1 MVKAV
6 SARATASTAALYV
19 AKQQLQLQQEQ
30 PNSKKSTQNHQKEQK
45 TFFRAEPEQ
54 VLKQRGQQFTLDAE
68 EVEEEEEEP
77 CAKRIAVASLS
88 KMVIP
93 SLAATATTSTSSASV
108 SSSVA
113 SATTTNHVNTY
124 AADQQQIQQQRQQQN
139 ALYQQQNP
147 PASLNSQQSAPR
159 QHPKKRKFD
168 PAELDRQQQTSPQP
182 QHHSNSAAATSSIS
196 TSTTLWHDSKPIST
210 NKNVNVNTEN
220 SNGILTSAS
229 LKNGNGAA
237 TTSAISSAAT
247 ANIVVTSCNSNL
259 SWSATTT
266 SGANEDATSTDM
278 LHTAIRS
285 TVQQQQ
291 QQHSPATSM
300 IVSPVATAAHSN
312 ITLPAGVV
320 VGAGANGNSGT
331 TVVTAVGRGATSL
344 ESPEKRIIITSTQP
358 SSNYKLQNVLSVTHS
373 TGGNRTLTSTSNT
386 ALQQQQRHTYQQHLQ
401 QPQPVVTMQQQQ
413 QQQPPLVANLDLSEW
428 SNTRVLAKLNNF
440 YASGIIR
447 HTTSYNGSCSG
458 ADANGRPLSAATP
471 NSITVEFDPPEN
483 CTQPYT
489 DVLGNG
495 RFNVILDA
503 SPPLADINVDTRV
516 CVRSQIEGRSGYVF
530 VEGTVTAINPNTKQ
544 FTVQILTDSTP
555 IFKTVKRA
563 DLRLLLPPW
572 WDELREL
579 SPFPQQHH
587 AHVFGAH
594 KAGGAHSALL
604 TSPHQQRT
612 AGGSGTSGSA
622 THKTSAGHHHPQ
634 LSYVGTRYD
643 SKVPT
648 HLTVAGSQQL
658 PAHMTSYS
666 AAQQHLQK
674 QEEYY
679 RTTATSP
686 FQNVGGSGQSLLVNA
701 HNAGAIG
708 KINGNGNIATASLP
722 EIVVSQQQMG
732 GSSSSHQ
739 LSQSPSDDLQRRQS
753 RQYDEFESDDEL
765 KGVQIDGY
773 TLGDGDPE
781 KLSAGS
787 KRSSVQSRGS
797 TSSTPRSQ
805 GTTPHRFNK
814 GDIVQSESGVRKKYN
829 GKQWRRLCGMCSKE
843 SQRRGLCSRH
853 LNQKGNAFRPN
864 GANRFPR
871 DMNSRSSSKTQVD
884 EDTSR
889 DSETSPNYRAA
900 GRSDQEETDVANI
913 LVSLSSSRS
922 ATPSYSSPVNH
933 GTSPMNVTNS
943 PVPVVTNRQNF
954 FTPIGGGPV
963 VTADAQTTKWKP
975 AASPIQYGTVGYS
988 QVIRPETVRAQG
1000 NATAPPPQQSPV
1012 SMVIH
1017 NQNSVNVAAA
1027 QLPGTAG
1034 NIHHSSLHSAH
1045 HQVPPPLS
1053 PAQSVVMQ
1061 QQHHLQQPPLAHS
1074 HISLSPGGPPP
1085 PQPIVSSA
1093 VIAPPR
1099 PPASVVT
1106 SVGHATTSVIR
1117 ISPAA
1122 AAAAANNGSTHGST
1136 VAPSLSQSFHPVI
1149 VDPTQLVP
1157 LLSPASGNSSL
1168 QTGQPTLVS
1177 ISSGLGVGGSNS
1189 SLLAAAHQHNLQQ
1202 QTAAPVISNE
1212 KTIPKNGFP
1221 PGSIYQWQTLLPT
1234 ISQSPVKPTNFTIAG
1249 IIPPTAE
1256 TPPPQ
1261 QQQQQQQTTQG
1272 INLINHHGAHNNLSN
1287 HSLSVGHKISADL
1300 DSPEKPLNF
1309 STSDAAAA
1317 KNNTFNKNNGAGSS
1331 SGGNSSVPQEDNDDQ
1346 LDDDVFEPMA
1356 PAHPKPKHARFA
1368 INSSSDSYRYGTSS
1382 KNKYGNEGVGETK
1395 TSTASGNSG
1404 SAAKRRSQSLSALQ
1418 QQQQQAKSTA
1428 GGGNCAIDKEPSSPE
1443 PDKIR
1448 RPMNAFMIFSK
1459 KHRKLVHKKHPNQDN
1474 RTVSK
1479 ILGEWWYALK
1489 PEQKAKYHELASSV
1503 KDAHFKMHP
1512 HWKWCSKDRRKSS
1525 SSGKGETCG
1534 GPLDISDGI
1543 DLPIHSPGSASA
1555 SSNTAIDSQSDII
1568 PLTIEETLGQV
1579 KEEKTSIKAELVQP
1593 NETQQSDD
1601 EHMLVVDEATNSKQ
1615 SSNSCNLGSQQQ
1627 ESTLKQIDLKCRERV
1642 TDSDVEDAAYD
1653 YRKTATNAAKSVQSE
1668 NSAENE
1674 KLSMSKEASIKNESQ
1689 SKSDEMLALST
1700 SSNNALNVNTERDI
1714 TLKPKPIKPYASSI
1728 ESSILSPQ
1736 QLPKYSYNSPKN
1748 PIGVTPF
1755 QPTGGAF
1762 KTMPISPKS
1771 TKLDEQQMQPLH
1783 IKQEDIKQ
1791 ELSSPYK
1798 MNGGG
1803 ANVNSVFTFNV
1814 PMGAA
1819 ASLNQKTQQTTG
1831 HPLRSPNTME
1841 GSKASQ
1847 LLVAKATERRKD
1859 TRSQT
1864 LSHVADDDDYDAYET
1879 ETDFD
1884 DIEFYTIPKLRL
1896 TSTPTTP
1903 SCSRTPTTKTFSSIL
1918 AVSTV
1923 EPGADRPPPLKRRQF
1938 TIVRSLTPQ
1947 QQHNSPH
1954 RQLKYLHQRRV
1965 ETPPTVITRVPTPF
1979 GINEPQSP
1987 KLRRQSLNASPALQQ
2002 LVPAVPSTAQFAII
2016 RTHHHHHHH
2025 HPHSNP
2031 HPNSHS
2037 LSSTPP
2043 PLFFNKASRS
2053 ATMISP
2059 LTLPASTTIS
2069 NTTTSSLISSSST
2082 LTSTSTST
2090 TVSSSS
2096 QTDKTN
2102 VFPSHCSSYNANN
2115 NNNNDTSILSSI
2127 TKPST
2132 PTTTTTIAKKLFTIK
2147 NGCFNNNS
2155 NLITNGKDVFNKNPT
2170 ATRSTILCDPM
2181 VMEAMKDVQL
2191 NETDTETS
2199 AVDATSNIK
2208 TPAITIQQPPTM
2220 LVITDGQRYASSS
2233 TAQLLPHKLKKLSDA
2248 GNVPATYTYVL
2259 ATNSN
2264 AGPNKA
2270 SGTANPNALNINSTP
2285 STPITVKHS
2294 NNVATTLRPLSL
2306 ISVNSCNKIT
2316 LPANARILAATSCS
2330 SNSNHSGNIVAM
2342 GNGNV
2347 GIGGGGNAPPI
2358 GSTLTLLSTAPSLTA
2373 TATRLGCGSGSGS
2386 NIKNNNN
2393 SIITITNA
2401 TNSSSSSSNNN
2412 NNLNNIFTFS
2422 SNDTIATTSGTAAFN
2437 ADVKSGSGSIEG
2449 NGGGSTSILMFNS
2462 NIATVVNSTASAA
2475 ASSVPSSP
2483 ASASVANSSNAASCF
2498 TSTPVMT
2505 PTQILATT
2513 TGGNGGIASGQK
2525 QILFTVNNMLNQ
2537 VALLPMPQL
2546 TETAGSIAGAGNVSC
2561 GPIKPTPISYPNYK
2575 KNNGQTTYGVN
2586 TNISGGSAISNSN
2599 NNNAILLHNYT
2610 ESTPKSPSCK
2620 SLPTTPKSACLSST
2634 FAMNP
2639 PDSAGKRSTDS
2650 SSTSAVDA
2658 EDEQND
2664 IGGRQQFILAPTPAQ
2679 LGRAKFPRRKN
2690 FASNNAGGENS
2701 NNNTFATTVLMGCN
2715 SMKNLNSPIMVDSSS
2730 PIIGNVNT
2738 AVSSMTS
2745 ALPTPTSSTNTPNS
2759 DEQMPTTPSAVNSNS
2774 SAGSVSDLSGMLNP
2788 KSPLK
2793 SASATKK
2800 KNDDMDN
2807 VLKQV
2812 DFEKKYQALPQFK
2825 PEDCLSPSA
2834 IAVPSSPRVYGTNY
2848 RKKNPPQPIVPPK
2861 KLVCE
2866 DESAI
2871 ETASLPSTPS
2881 QRFFGPDFNIE
2892 QLNLENSD
2900 ETDRSPR
2907 TPQTPLQSA
2916 RSDASEKGHRKV
2928 LEIRRKFVY
2937 QLFNEHGMF
2946 PSTQATMAFQKKHI
2960 DVFPRKQDLQLKIRE
2975 VRQKCMSQ
2983 AGFTPHSAGPMTPS
2997 AETSLSTTSATIT
3010 TNTTIATTA
3019 LNQNYGSGEN
3029 YAQTQSNDE

>member
-6 SARATASTAALYV
+6 SARATATTAALYV

-30 PNSKKSTQNHQKEQK
+30 PNGKKSTQNHQKEQA

-54 VLKQRGQQFTLDAE
+54 ILKQRGQQFTLDAE
-68 EVEEEEEEP
+68 EVDEEEEEP

-93 SLAATATTSTSSASV
+93 SLAATATTSTSSASI

-168 PAELDRQQQTSPQP
+168 PAELDRQQQTSPQL
-182 QHHSNSAAATSSIS
+182 QHHSDSAAATSSI
-196 TSTTLWHDSKPIST
+196 TTTTTLWHDSKPIST
-210 NKNVNVNTEN
+210 NKNVNVNAEN

-247 ANIVVTSCNSNL
+247 ANNVATTSCNSNL

-266 SGANEDATSTDM
+266 SGANEDATKTDI

-300 IVSPVATAAHSN
+300 IVSPVATATHST

-331 TVVTAVGRGATSL
+331 TVVTAVGRGGTSL

-373 TGGNRTLTSTSNT
+373 TGSNRTLISTSNT
-386 ALQQQQRHTYQQHLQ
+386 TLQQQQRHTYQQHLQ
-401 QPQPVVTMQQQQ
+401 QPQPVVTMQQRQ

-458 ADANGRPLSAATP
+458 ADANGRPPSAATP

-530 VEGTVTAINPNTKQ
+530 VEGTVTAINTNTKQ

-587 AHVFGAH
+587 THVFGTH
-594 KAGGAHSALL
+594 KPSGAHSTLL

-612 AGGSGTSGSA
+612 ASGSGTSGSA

-634 LSYVGTRYD
+634 LSYAATRYD
-643 SKVPT
+643 SKVPA
-648 HLTVAGSQQL
+648 HLSVAGSQQL

-686 FQNVGGSGQSLLVNA
+686 FQNVGGSGQSLIVNA

-708 KINGNGNIATASLP
+708 KINGNGNMATTSLP
-722 EIVVSQQQMG
+722 EIVVSQQQLQLGG
-732 GSSSSHQ
+732 GSSSSNHQ

-943 PVPVVTNRQNF
+943 PVPVVSNRQNF

-1045 HQVPPPLS
+1045 QQVPPPLS
-1053 PAQSVVMQ
+1053 PAQSAVMQ

-1122 AAAAANNGSTHGST
+1122 AAAAAANNGSTHGST
-1136 VAPSLSQSFHPVI
+1136 VAPSLPQSFHPVI

-1177 ISSGLGVGGSNS
+1177 ISSSLGVGGSNS

-1202 QTAAPVISNE
+1202 QTAAPPISNE

-1261 QQQQQQQTTQG
+1261 QQQQTTQG

-1287 HSLSVGHKISADL
+1287 HSLSVGHKITADL

-1317 KNNTFNKNNGAGSS
+1317 KNNALNKNNGAGTSSS

-1356 PAHPKPKHARFA
+1356 PAQPKPKHARFA
-1368 INSSSDSYRYGTSS
+1368 INSSSDSYRYGSSS
-1382 KNKYGNEGVGETK
+1382 KNKYGNEGMGEAK
-1395 TSTASGNSG
+1395 TSTASGNSS

-1428 GGGNCAIDKEPSSPE
+1428 GGGTCAIDKEPSSPE

-1525 SSGKGETCG
+1525 SSAKGETCG

-1601 EHMLVVDEATNSKQ
+1601 EHMLVVDEATNSKL

-1627 ESTLKQIDLKCRERV
+1627 ESALKQIDLKCRERV
-1642 TDSDVEDAAYD
+1642 TDSDIEDAAYD
-1653 YRKTATNAAKSVQSE
+1653 YRKTVTNAVKSVQSE
-1668 NSAENE
+1668 HSAENE

-1689 SKSDEMLALST
+1689 NKSEEMLALST
-1700 SSNNALNVNTERDI
+1700 SGNNALNVNTERDI

-1771 TKLDEQQMQPLH
+1771 TKIDEQQLQPLH

-1791 ELSSPYK
+1791 ELPSPYK

-1819 ASLNQKTQQTTG
+1819 AGLNQKTQQTTG

-1841 GSKASQ
+1841 GSKA
-1847 LLVAKATERRKD
+1847 
-1859 TRSQT
+1859 
-1864 LSHVADDDDYDAYET
+1864 
-1879 ETDFD
+1879 
-1884 DIEFYTIPKLRL
+1884 
-1896 TSTPTTP
+1896 
-1903 SCSRTPTTKTFSSIL
+1903 
-1918 AVSTV
+1918 
-1923 EPGADRPPPLKRRQF
+1923 
-1938 TIVRSLTPQ
+1938 
-1947 QQHNSPH
+1947 N
-1954 RQLKYLHQRRV
+1954 
-1965 ETPPTVITRVPTPF
+1965 
-1979 GINEPQSP
+1979 
-1987 KLRRQSLNASPALQQ
+1987 
-2002 LVPAVPSTAQFAII
+2002 
-2016 RTHHHHHHH
+2016 
-2025 HPHSNP
+2025 
-2031 HPNSHS
+2031 
-2037 LSSTPP
+2037 
-2043 PLFFNKASRS
+2043 
-2053 ATMISP
+2053 
-2059 LTLPASTTIS
+2059 
-2069 NTTTSSLISSSST
+2069 
-2082 LTSTSTST
+2082 
-2090 TVSSSS
+2090 
-2096 QTDKTN
+2096 
-2102 VFPSHCSSYNANN
+2102 
-2115 NNNNDTSILSSI
+2115 
-2127 TKPST
+2127 
-2132 PTTTTTIAKKLFTIK
+2132 
-2147 NGCFNNNS
+2147 
-2155 NLITNGKDVFNKNPT
+2155 
-2170 ATRSTILCDPM
+2170 
-2181 VMEAMKDVQL
+2181 
-2191 NETDTETS
+2191 
-2199 AVDATSNIK
+2199 
-2208 TPAITIQQPPTM
+2208 
-2220 LVITDGQRYASSS
+2220 
-2233 TAQLLPHKLKKLSDA
+2233 
-2248 GNVPATYTYVL
+2248 
-2259 ATNSN
+2259 
-2264 AGPNKA
+2264 
-2270 SGTANPNALNINSTP
+2270 
-2285 STPITVKHS
+2285 
-2294 NNVATTLRPLSL
+2294 
-2306 ISVNSCNKIT
+2306 
-2316 LPANARILAATSCS
+2316 
-2330 SNSNHSGNIVAM
+2330 
-2342 GNGNV
+2342 
-2347 GIGGGGNAPPI
+2347 
-2358 GSTLTLLSTAPSLTA
+2358 
-2373 TATRLGCGSGSGS
+2373 
-2386 NIKNNNN
+2386 
-2393 SIITITNA
+2393 
-2401 TNSSSSSSNNN
+2401 
-2412 NNLNNIFTFS
+2412 
-2422 SNDTIATTSGTAAFN
+2422 
-2437 ADVKSGSGSIEG
+2437 
-2449 NGGGSTSILMFNS
+2449 
-2462 NIATVVNSTASAA
+2462 AA

-2483 ASASVANSSNAASCF
+2483 ASVSVANSSTTGSCF

-2513 TGGNGGIASGQK
+2513 TCGNGGIASGQK

-2546 TETAGSIAGAGNVSC
+2546 TESVGSIAGAGNVSC

-2586 TNISGGSAISNSN
+2586 TNISGGSALSNTN

-2620 SLPTTPKSACLSST
+2620 SLPTTPKSACLSSA

-2650 SSTSAVDA
+2650 SSTSALDA

-2690 FASNNAGGENS
+2690 FSSNNAAGENS
-2701 NNNTFATTVLMGCN
+2701 NNNTFASTVLMGCN

-2738 AVSSMTS
+2738 VVSSMTS

-2774 SAGSVSDLSGMLNP
+2774 SAGSVNDLSGMLNP

-2866 DESAI
+2866 DESAL

-3010 TNTTIATTA
+3010 TNTTIATTT

-3029 YAQTQSNDE
+3029 YAQSQSNDE

>member
-6 SARATASTAALYV
+6 SARATATTAALYV

-30 PNSKKSTQNHQKEQK
+30 PNGKKSTQNHQKEQE

-54 VLKQRGQQFTLDAE
+54 ILKQRGQQFTLDAE

-139 ALYQQQNP
+139 ALYHQQHP
-147 PASLNSQQSAPR
+147 PASFNSQQSAPR

-182 QHHSNSAAATSSIS
+182 QHHCDSAAATSSIS
-196 TSTTLWHDSKPIST
+196 TTNTLWHDSKPIST
-210 NKNVNVNTEN
+210 NKNINVNAEN

-247 ANIVVTSCNSNL
+247 ANIVVTSCNSKV
-259 SWSATTT
+259 SWPATTT
-266 SGANEDATSTDM
+266 SGANEDATPADM

-285 TVQQQQ
+285 TVQQQQQ

-300 IVSPVATAAHSN
+300 IVSPVTTATHST

-320 VGAGANGNSGT
+320 VGAGVNGNSGA
-331 TVVTAVGRGATSL
+331 TVVTAVGRGAASL

-373 TGGNRTLTSTSNT
+373 TGSNRTLTSTSNT

-401 QPQPVVTMQQQQ
+401 QPQAVVTTQQLQQ

-447 HTTSYNGSCSG
+447 HTTSYNGSCSS
-458 ADANGRPLSAATP
+458 ADANGRPPSAATP

-587 AHVFGAH
+587 THVFGTH
-594 KAGGAHSALL
+594 KAGGAHSAQL

-612 AGGSGTSGSA
+612 TGGSGTSGSA

-634 LSYVGTRYD
+634 LSYVATRYD
-643 SKVPT
+643 SKVPA

-686 FQNVGGSGQSLLVNA
+686 FQTVGGSGQSLLVNA

-722 EIVVSQQQMG
+722 EIVVSQQQLQLGG
-732 GSSSSHQ
+732 GSSSSNSHQ

-943 PVPVVTNRQNF
+943 PVPVVSNRQNF

-975 AASPIQYGTVGYS
+975 AASPVQYGTVGYS

-1017 NQNSVNVAAA
+1017 NQNSANLAAA
-1027 QLPGTAG
+1027 QLHGSAG

-1053 PAQSVVMQ
+1053 PAQSAVMQ

-1122 AAAAANNGSTHGST
+1122 AAAAAANNGSTHSST
-1136 VAPSLSQSFHPVI
+1136 AAPTLPQSFHPVI

-1189 SLLAAAHQHNLQQ
+1189 SLLATAHQHNLQQ
-1202 QTAAPVISNE
+1202 QTAASPISNE

-1261 QQQQQQQTTQG
+1261 QQQTTQG

-1287 HSLSVGHKISADL
+1287 HSMSVGHKMTADL

-1317 KNNTFNKNNGAGSS
+1317 KINTFNKNNGAGTSSS

-1368 INSSSDSYRYGTSS
+1368 INSSSDNYRYGSSS
-1382 KNKYGNEGVGETK
+1382 KNKYGNEGMGEAK
-1395 TSTASGNSG
+1395 TSSASGNSG
-1404 SAAKRRSQSLSALQ
+1404 SAAKRRSQSLSALQQQ

-1534 GPLDISDGI
+1534 GPLDSSDGI

-1555 SSNTAIDSQSDII
+1555 SSNTAIDSQTDII

-1601 EHMLVVDEATNSKQ
+1601 EHMLVVDEATNSKL
-1615 SSNSCNLGSQQQ
+1615 SSNNCNLGSQQQ
-1627 ESTLKQIDLKCRERV
+1627 ESALKQIDLKCRERV
-1642 TDSDVEDAAYD
+1642 TDSDVEDTAYD
-1653 YRKTATNAAKSVQSE
+1653 YRKTVTNAVKSVHSE

-1674 KLSMSKEASIKNESQ
+1674 KVNNDSTKLILLSMSKEASIKNESQ
-1689 SKSDEMLALST
+1689 NKSEEILALST
-1700 SSNNALNVNTERDI
+1700 SGNNALNVNTERDI

-1728 ESSILSPQ
+1728 ESNILSPQ

-1771 TKLDEQQMQPLH
+1771 TKIDEQQLQPLH

-1791 ELSSPYK
+1791 ELPSPYK

-1819 ASLNQKTQQTTG
+1819 GGMNQKTQQTTG

-1841 GSKASQ
+1841 GSK
-1847 LLVAKATERRKD
+1847 
-1859 TRSQT
+1859 
-1864 LSHVADDDDYDAYET
+1864 
-1879 ETDFD
+1879 
-1884 DIEFYTIPKLRL
+1884 
-1896 TSTPTTP
+1896 
-1903 SCSRTPTTKTFSSIL
+1903 
-1918 AVSTV
+1918 
-1923 EPGADRPPPLKRRQF
+1923 
-1938 TIVRSLTPQ
+1938 
-1947 QQHNSPH
+1947 
-1954 RQLKYLHQRRV
+1954 
-1965 ETPPTVITRVPTPF
+1965 
-1979 GINEPQSP
+1979 
-1987 KLRRQSLNASPALQQ
+1987 
-2002 LVPAVPSTAQFAII
+2002 
-2016 RTHHHHHHH
+2016 
-2025 HPHSNP
+2025 
-2031 HPNSHS
+2031 
-2037 LSSTPP
+2037 
-2043 PLFFNKASRS
+2043 
-2053 ATMISP
+2053 
-2059 LTLPASTTIS
+2059 
-2069 NTTTSSLISSSST
+2069 
-2082 LTSTSTST
+2082 
-2090 TVSSSS
+2090 
-2096 QTDKTN
+2096 
-2102 VFPSHCSSYNANN
+2102 
-2115 NNNNDTSILSSI
+2115 
-2127 TKPST
+2127 
-2132 PTTTTTIAKKLFTIK
+2132 
-2147 NGCFNNNS
+2147 
-2155 NLITNGKDVFNKNPT
+2155 DVFNKNPT
-2170 ATRSTILCDPM
+2170 ATRSTILCDSM
-2181 VMEAMKDVQL
+2181 VMEAVKDVQI
-2191 NETDTETS
+2191 NETDAETS

-2220 LVITDGQRYASSS
+2220 LVITDAQRYASSS

-2248 GNVPATYTYVL
+2248 GNGPATYTYVL

-2270 SGTANPNALNINSTP
+2270 SGTVNPNALNINSTP

-2294 NNVATTLRPLSL
+2294 NSVATTLRPLSL

-2342 GNGNV
+2342 SNGSV

-2358 GSTLTLLSTAPSLTA
+2358 GSTLTLLSTASSLTA

-2401 TNSSSSSSNNN
+2401 TNSSSSSNNN

-2437 ADVKSGSGSIEG
+2437 ADVKSGSGGIEG

-2462 NIATVVNSTASAA
+2462 NIATVVNSTANAA

-2483 ASASVANSSNAASCF
+2483 ASASIANSSTAGSCF

-2513 TGGNGGIASGQK
+2513 AGGNGGIASGQK

-2546 TETAGSIAGAGNVSC
+2546 TESAGSIAGAGNVSC

-2586 TNISGGSAISNSN
+2586 TNISGGSALSNTN

-2650 SSTSAVDA
+2650 SSTSALDA

-2690 FASNNAGGENS
+2690 FSSNNTASDNS

-2738 AVSSMTS
+2738 VVSSMTS

-2774 SAGSVSDLSGMLNP
+2774 SVGSVSDLSGMLNP

-2997 AETSLSTTSATIT
+2997 AETSLCTTSATIT
-3010 TNTTIATTA
+3010 TNTTIATTS
-3019 LNQNYGSGEN
+3019 LHQNYGSGEN
-3029 YAQTQSNDE
+3029 YAQSQSNDE

>member
-1841 GSKASQ
+1841 GSKAS
-1847 LLVAKATERRKD
+1847 
-1859 TRSQT
+1859 
-1864 LSHVADDDDYDAYET
+1864 
-1879 ETDFD
+1879 
-1884 DIEFYTIPKLRL
+1884 
-1896 TSTPTTP
+1896 
-1903 SCSRTPTTKTFSSIL
+1903 
-1918 AVSTV
+1918 
-1923 EPGADRPPPLKRRQF
+1923 
-1938 TIVRSLTPQ
+1938 
-1947 QQHNSPH
+1947 
-1954 RQLKYLHQRRV
+1954 
-1965 ETPPTVITRVPTPF
+1965 
-1979 GINEPQSP
+1979 
-1987 KLRRQSLNASPALQQ
+1987 
-2002 LVPAVPSTAQFAII
+2002 
-2016 RTHHHHHHH
+2016 
-2025 HPHSNP
+2025 
-2031 HPNSHS
+2031 
-2037 LSSTPP
+2037 
-2043 PLFFNKASRS
+2043 
-2053 ATMISP
+2053 
-2059 LTLPASTTIS
+2059 
-2069 NTTTSSLISSSST
+2069 
-2082 LTSTSTST
+2082 
-2090 TVSSSS
+2090 
-2096 QTDKTN
+2096 
-2102 VFPSHCSSYNANN
+2102 
-2115 NNNNDTSILSSI
+2115 
-2127 TKPST
+2127 
-2132 PTTTTTIAKKLFTIK
+2132 
-2147 NGCFNNNS
+2147 
-2155 NLITNGKDVFNKNPT
+2155 
-2170 ATRSTILCDPM
+2170 
-2181 VMEAMKDVQL
+2181 
-2191 NETDTETS
+2191 
-2199 AVDATSNIK
+2199 
-2208 TPAITIQQPPTM
+2208 
-2220 LVITDGQRYASSS
+2220 
-2233 TAQLLPHKLKKLSDA
+2233 
-2248 GNVPATYTYVL
+2248 
-2259 ATNSN
+2259 
-2264 AGPNKA
+2264 
-2270 SGTANPNALNINSTP
+2270 
-2285 STPITVKHS
+2285 
-2294 NNVATTLRPLSL
+2294 
-2306 ISVNSCNKIT
+2306 
-2316 LPANARILAATSCS
+2316 
-2330 SNSNHSGNIVAM
+2330 
-2342 GNGNV
+2342 
-2347 GIGGGGNAPPI
+2347 
-2358 GSTLTLLSTAPSLTA
+2358 
-2373 TATRLGCGSGSGS
+2373 
-2386 NIKNNNN
+2386 
-2393 SIITITNA
+2393 
-2401 TNSSSSSSNNN
+2401 
-2412 NNLNNIFTFS
+2412 
-2422 SNDTIATTSGTAAFN
+2422 
-2437 ADVKSGSGSIEG
+2437 
-2449 NGGGSTSILMFNS
+2449 
-2462 NIATVVNSTASAA
+2462 AA

-2807 VLKQV
+2807 SVLKQV

>member
-6 SARATASTAALYV
+6 SARATATTAALYV

-30 PNSKKSTQNHQKEQK
+30 PNGKKSKQNHQKEPQ
-45 TFFRAEPEQ
+45 TSFFRSEPEQ
-54 VLKQRGQQFTLDAE
+54 ILKQRGQQFALDAE

-77 CAKRIAVASLS
+77 CAKRIAVGALS

-93 SLAATATTSTSSASV
+93 SSAATATTSTSSASV
-108 SSSVA
+108 SSSVT
-113 SATTTNHVNTY
+113 SATTTNNVNTY
-124 AADQQQIQQQRQQQN
+124 AHADQQQIQQQRQQQN
-139 ALYQQQNP
+139 ALYQQQQHP
-147 PASLNSQQSAPR
+147 PTSLNSQQTAPR

-182 QHHSNSAAATSSIS
+182 QHHSDSAAATSSIS
-196 TSTTLWHDSKPIST
+196 TTTTLWHDNKPIST
-210 NKNVNVNTEN
+210 NKNANINAEN
-220 SNGILTSAS
+220 SNGILPSAS
-229 LKNGNGAA
+229 LKNNNGAA
-237 TTSAISSAAT
+237 TTSTISSAAT

-266 SGANEDATSTDM
+266 SGANEVATSADM
-278 LHTAIRS
+278 LNTALRS
-285 TVQQQQ
+285 TIQQ

-300 IVSPVATAAHSN
+300 IVSPVATATLST

-320 VGAGANGNSGT
+320 VGAGANSNSGT
-331 TVVTAVGRGATSL
+331 TVVTAVGRAATTL
-344 ESPEKRIIITSTQP
+344 ENPEKRTITSTQP

-373 TGGNRTLTSTSNT
+373 TGNNRTLTSTSNT
-386 ALQQQQRHTYQQHLQ
+386 TLQQQRHSYQQHLQ
-401 QPQPVVTMQQQQ
+401 QPQPVVTSQQQH

-447 HTTSYNGSCSG
+447 QTTSYNGSCSG
-458 ADANGRPLSAATP
+458 ADANSRPPSAATP

-483 CTQPYT
+483 CTQRYS

-530 VEGTVTAINPNTKQ
+530 VEGTVTDINANTKQ
-544 FTVQILTDSTP
+544 FTVQIHTDSTP

-579 SPFPQQHH
+579 SPFPHQHH
-587 AHVFGAH
+587 THVFGAH
-594 KAGGAHSALL
+594 KASGAHPSLL
-604 TSPHQQRT
+604 TSPHQRT

-622 THKTSAGHHHPQ
+622 THKTIVGHHHPQ
-634 LSYVGTRYD
+634 LSYVATRYD
-643 SKVPT
+643 SKIPT

-666 AAQQHLQK
+666 VAQQHLQK
-674 QEEYY
+674 QEEFY

-686 FQNVGGSGQSLLVNA
+686 FQTVGGSGQPLLVNA
-701 HNAGAIG
+701 HNAGTIG
-708 KINGNGNIATASLP
+708 KINGNGNGNNAATSLP
-722 EIVVSQQQMG
+722 EIVVSQQQLQLGG
-732 GSSSSHQ
+732 GSSSSNSHQ
-739 LSQSPSDDLQRRQS
+739 HSHSPSDDLQRRQS

-805 GTTPHRFNK
+805 GTTPHRFKK

-864 GANRFPR
+864 GANRFPG

-889 DSETSPNYRAA
+889 DSETSPNYRVA

-943 PVPVVTNRQNF
+943 PVPVVSNRQNF

-1017 NQNSVNVAAA
+1017 NQNTANVAAA
-1027 QLPGTAG
+1027 HLPGTAG

-1053 PAQSVVMQ
+1053 PAQSAVMQ

-1074 HISLSPGGPPP
+1074 HISPAGPPP
-1085 PQPIVSSA
+1085 PLPIVSSA

-1122 AAAAANNGSTHGST
+1122 AAAANNGSTANGST
-1136 VAPSLSQSFHPVI
+1136 AASALPQSFHPVI

-1189 SLLAAAHQHNLQQ
+1189 SLIAAAHQHNLQHQ
-1202 QTAAPVISNE
+1202 APAPPISNE
-1212 KTIPKNGFP
+1212 KTISKNGFP
-1221 PGSIYQWQTLLPT
+1221 PGSIYQWQMLLPT

-1261 QQQQQQQTTQG
+1261 QQQQQQQQPTQG
-1272 INLINHHGAHNNLSN
+1272 INLINHHGAHNSHSN
-1287 HSLSVGHKISADL
+1287 HSLSVGHKMTVDL

-1317 KNNTFNKNNGAGSS
+1317 MNTTFNINNGAGTSGG

-1346 LDDDVFEPMA
+1346 LDDDVFEPMTS
-1356 PAHPKPKHARFA
+1356 AHPKPKHARFA
-1368 INSSSDSYRYGTSS
+1368 INSSSDSYRYGSSS
-1382 KNKYGNEGVGETK
+1382 KNKYGNEGMGEAK
-1395 TSTASGNSG
+1395 TSTTSGNSG
-1404 SAAKRRSQSLSALQ
+1404 AAAKRRSQSLSAIQQQ

-1428 GGGNCAIDKEPSSPE
+1428 GGGTCAIDKEPSSPE

-1503 KDAHFKMHP
+1503 KDAHFKLHP

-1525 SSGKGETCG
+1525 SSGKGGPSG
-1534 GPLDISDGI
+1534 GPVDSSDGI

-1555 SSNTAIDSQSDII
+1555 SSNTAIDSQGDNI

-1579 KEEKTSIKAELVQP
+1579 KEEKTSIKAEVVQP
-1593 NETQQSDD
+1593 IETQQSDD
-1601 EHMLVVDEATNSKQ
+1601 EHMLVVDEATNNKQ
-1615 SSNSCNLGSQQQ
+1615 SSNSCNSGSQQHD
-1627 ESTLKQIDLKCRERV
+1627 STLKQIDLKCRERV

-1653 YRKTATNAAKSVQSE
+1653 YRKTASNATKNVQSE

-1689 SKSDEMLALST
+1689 NKSEEILAH
-1700 SSNNALNVNTERDI
+1700 SSSGNNALNPSTERDI

-1736 QLPKYSYNSPKN
+1736 QMPKYSYNSPKN

-1771 TKLDEQQMQPLH
+1771 TKLDEQQLQPIH

-1791 ELSSPYK
+1791 ELTSPYI

-1819 ASLNQKTQQTTG
+1819 ASLNQKQQQTTG

-1841 GSKASQ
+1841 GSK
-1847 LLVAKATERRKD
+1847 
-1859 TRSQT
+1859 
-1864 LSHVADDDDYDAYET
+1864 
-1879 ETDFD
+1879 
-1884 DIEFYTIPKLRL
+1884 
-1896 TSTPTTP
+1896 
-1903 SCSRTPTTKTFSSIL
+1903 
-1918 AVSTV
+1918 
-1923 EPGADRPPPLKRRQF
+1923 
-1938 TIVRSLTPQ
+1938 
-1947 QQHNSPH
+1947 
-1954 RQLKYLHQRRV
+1954 
-1965 ETPPTVITRVPTPF
+1965 
-1979 GINEPQSP
+1979 
-1987 KLRRQSLNASPALQQ
+1987 
-2002 LVPAVPSTAQFAII
+2002 
-2016 RTHHHHHHH
+2016 
-2025 HPHSNP
+2025 
-2031 HPNSHS
+2031 
-2037 LSSTPP
+2037 
-2043 PLFFNKASRS
+2043 
-2053 ATMISP
+2053 
-2059 LTLPASTTIS
+2059 
-2069 NTTTSSLISSSST
+2069 
-2082 LTSTSTST
+2082 
-2090 TVSSSS
+2090 
-2096 QTDKTN
+2096 
-2102 VFPSHCSSYNANN
+2102 
-2115 NNNNDTSILSSI
+2115 
-2127 TKPST
+2127 
-2132 PTTTTTIAKKLFTIK
+2132 
-2147 NGCFNNNS
+2147 
-2155 NLITNGKDVFNKNPT
+2155 DVFNKNST
-2170 ATRSTILCDPM
+2170 AARSTILCDPM
-2181 VMEAMKDVQL
+2181 VIEPRKDAQI
-2191 NETDTETS
+2191 NETDAETS

-2208 TPAITIQQPPTM
+2208 APAITMQQPPTM

-2233 TAQLLPHKLKKLSDA
+2233 SAQLVPHKLKKFSDA
-2248 GNVPATYTYVL
+2248 GNGSAPATYTYVL

-2270 SGTANPNALNINSTP
+2270 RGSINPNALNINSTP

-2294 NNVATTLRPLSL
+2294 NSVATTLRPLSL

-2330 SNSNHSGNIVAM
+2330 SNSNNSGNIVAM
-2342 GNGNV
+2342 GNGNI
-2347 GIGGGGNAPPI
+2347 GISGSNAPPI
-2358 GSTLTLLSTAPSLTA
+2358 GSTLTLLSTTPSLTA
-2373 TATRLGCGSGSGS
+2373 TATRLGCGS

-2401 TNSSSSSSNNN
+2401 TNSSSNN
-2412 NNLNNIFTFS
+2412 NNLNNIFTF
-2422 SNDTIATTSGTAAFN
+2422 NDTIATTSGSAAFN
-2437 ADVKSGSGSIEG
+2437 ADVKSGGGSSEG
-2449 NGGGSTSILMFNS
+2449 NGGSTSILMFNS

-2475 ASSVPSSP
+2475 SSSVPSSP
-2483 ASASVANSSNAASCF
+2483 AAASVAISSTAGSCF
-2498 TSTPVMT
+2498 TNTPVMT

-2546 TETAGSIAGAGNVSC
+2546 TESSGSIAAAGNVSC
-2561 GPIKPTPISYPNYK
+2561 GPNKPTAISYPNYK

-2586 TNISGGSAISNSN
+2586 TNINGGNAISNAN
-2599 NNNAILLHNYT
+2599 NNNGTLMHNYT
-2610 ESTPKSPSCK
+2610 ESTQKSPSCK

-2650 SSTSAVDA
+2650 SSTSALDA

-2664 IGGRQQFILAPTPAQ
+2664 IGGRQQFVLAPTPAQ

-2690 FASNNAGGENS
+2690 FSSNNTVNDNG
-2701 NNNTFATTVLMGCN
+2701 NNNTFSTTVLMGCN

-2738 AVSSMTS
+2738 VVSSMAS
-2745 ALPTPTSSTNTPNS
+2745 ALPTPTSSTTTPNS

-2788 KSPLK
+2788 KSPIKL
-2793 SASATKK
+2793 ASVTKK

-2861 KLVCE
+2861 KPVCE

-2997 AETSLSTTSATIT
+2997 AETSLSTTATIT
-3010 TNTTIATTA
+3010 TNTNIATTT
-3019 LNQNYGSGEN
+3019 LNQNYGSGES
-3029 YAQTQSNDE
+3029 YAQSQSNDD

>member
-6 SARATASTAALYV
+6 SARATATTAALYV

-30 PNSKKSTQNHQKEQK
+30 PNGKKSKQNHQKEPQ
-45 TFFRAEPEQ
+45 TSFFRSEPEQ
-54 VLKQRGQQFTLDAE
+54 ILKQRGQQFALDAE

-77 CAKRIAVASLS
+77 CAKRIAVGALS

-93 SLAATATTSTSSASV
+93 SSAATATTSTSSASV
-108 SSSVA
+108 SSSVT
-113 SATTTNHVNTY
+113 SATTTNNVNTY
-124 AADQQQIQQQRQQQN
+124 AHADQQQIQQQRQQQN
-139 ALYQQQNP
+139 ALYQQQQQQQHP
-147 PASLNSQQSAPR
+147 PTSLNSQQTAPR

-182 QHHSNSAAATSSIS
+182 QHHSDSAAATSSIS
-196 TSTTLWHDSKPIST
+196 TTTTLWHDNKPIST
-210 NKNVNVNTEN
+210 NKNANINAEN
-220 SNGILTSAS
+220 SNGILPSAS
-229 LKNGNGAA
+229 LKNNNGAA
-237 TTSAISSAAT
+237 TTSTISSAAT

-266 SGANEDATSTDM
+266 SGANEVATSADM
-278 LHTAIRS
+278 LNTALRS
-285 TVQQQQ
+285 TIQQ

-300 IVSPVATAAHSN
+300 IVSPVATATLST

-320 VGAGANGNSGT
+320 VGAGANSNSGT
-331 TVVTAVGRGATSL
+331 TVVTAVGRAATTL
-344 ESPEKRIIITSTQP
+344 ENPEKRTITSTQP

-373 TGGNRTLTSTSNT
+373 TGNNRTLTSTSNT
-386 ALQQQQRHTYQQHLQ
+386 TLQQQRHSYQQHLQ
-401 QPQPVVTMQQQQ
+401 QPQPVVTSQQQH

-447 HTTSYNGSCSG
+447 QTTSYNGSCSG
-458 ADANGRPLSAATP
+458 ADANSRPPSAATP

-483 CTQPYT
+483 CTQRYS

-530 VEGTVTAINPNTKQ
+530 VEGTVTDINANTKQ
-544 FTVQILTDSTP
+544 FTVQIHTDSTP

-579 SPFPQQHH
+579 SPFPHQHH
-587 AHVFGAH
+587 THVFGAH
-594 KAGGAHSALL
+594 KASGAHPSLL
-604 TSPHQQRT
+604 TSPHQRT

-622 THKTSAGHHHPQ
+622 THKTIVGHHHPQ
-634 LSYVGTRYD
+634 LSYVATRYD
-643 SKVPT
+643 SKIPT

-666 AAQQHLQK
+666 VAQQHLQK
-674 QEEYY
+674 QEEFY

-686 FQNVGGSGQSLLVNA
+686 FQTVGGSGQPLLVNA
-701 HNAGAIG
+701 HNAGTIG
-708 KINGNGNIATASLP
+708 KINGNGNGNNAATSLP
-722 EIVVSQQQMG
+722 EIVVSQQQLQLGG
-732 GSSSSHQ
+732 GSSSSNSHQ
-739 LSQSPSDDLQRRQS
+739 HSHSPSDDLQRRQS

-805 GTTPHRFNK
+805 GTTPHRFKK

-864 GANRFPR
+864 GANRFPG

-889 DSETSPNYRAA
+889 DSETSPNYRVA

-943 PVPVVTNRQNF
+943 PVPVVSNRQNF

-1017 NQNSVNVAAA
+1017 NQNTANVAAA
-1027 QLPGTAG
+1027 HLPGTAG

-1053 PAQSVVMQ
+1053 PAQSAVMQ

-1074 HISLSPGGPPP
+1074 HISPAGPPP
-1085 PQPIVSSA
+1085 PLPIVSSA

-1122 AAAAANNGSTHGST
+1122 AAAANNGSTANGST
-1136 VAPSLSQSFHPVI
+1136 AASALPQSFHPVI

-1189 SLLAAAHQHNLQQ
+1189 SLIAAAHQHNLQHQ
-1202 QTAAPVISNE
+1202 APAPPISNE
-1212 KTIPKNGFP
+1212 KTISKNGFP
-1221 PGSIYQWQTLLPT
+1221 PGSIYQWQMLLPT

-1261 QQQQQQQTTQG
+1261 QQQQQQQQPTQG
-1272 INLINHHGAHNNLSN
+1272 INLINHHGAHNSHSN
-1287 HSLSVGHKISADL
+1287 HSLSVGHKMTVDL

-1317 KNNTFNKNNGAGSS
+1317 MNTTFNINNGAGTSGG

-1346 LDDDVFEPMA
+1346 LDDDVFEPMTS
-1356 PAHPKPKHARFA
+1356 AHPKPKHARFA
-1368 INSSSDSYRYGTSS
+1368 INSSSDSYRYGSSS
-1382 KNKYGNEGVGETK
+1382 KNKYGNEGMGEAK
-1395 TSTASGNSG
+1395 TSTTSGNSG
-1404 SAAKRRSQSLSALQ
+1404 AAAKRRSQSLSAIQQQQ

-1428 GGGNCAIDKEPSSPE
+1428 GGGTCAIDKEPSSPE

-1503 KDAHFKMHP
+1503 KDAHFKLHP

-1525 SSGKGETCG
+1525 SSGKGGPSG
-1534 GPLDISDGI
+1534 GPVDSSDGI

-1555 SSNTAIDSQSDII
+1555 SSNTAIDSQGDNI

-1579 KEEKTSIKAELVQP
+1579 KEEKTSIKAEVVQP
-1593 NETQQSDD
+1593 IETQQSDD
-1601 EHMLVVDEATNSKQ
+1601 EHMLVVDEATNNKQ
-1615 SSNSCNLGSQQQ
+1615 SSNSCNSGSQQHD
-1627 ESTLKQIDLKCRERV
+1627 STLKQIDLKCRERV

-1653 YRKTATNAAKSVQSE
+1653 YRKTASNATKNVQSE

-1689 SKSDEMLALST
+1689 NKSEEILAH
-1700 SSNNALNVNTERDI
+1700 SSSGNNALNPSTERDI

-1736 QLPKYSYNSPKN
+1736 QMPKYSYNSPKN

-1771 TKLDEQQMQPLH
+1771 TKLDEQQLQPIH

-1791 ELSSPYK
+1791 ELTSPYI

-1819 ASLNQKTQQTTG
+1819 ASLNQKQQQTTG

-1841 GSKASQ
+1841 GSKAS
-1847 LLVAKATERRKD
+1847 A
-1859 TRSQT
+1859 
-1864 LSHVADDDDYDAYET
+1864 
-1879 ETDFD
+1879 
-1884 DIEFYTIPKLRL
+1884 
-1896 TSTPTTP
+1896 
-1903 SCSRTPTTKTFSSIL
+1903 
-1918 AVSTV
+1918 
-1923 EPGADRPPPLKRRQF
+1923 
-1938 TIVRSLTPQ
+1938 
-1947 QQHNSPH
+1947 
-1954 RQLKYLHQRRV
+1954 
-1965 ETPPTVITRVPTPF
+1965 
-1979 GINEPQSP
+1979 
-1987 KLRRQSLNASPALQQ
+1987 AS
-2002 LVPAVPSTAQFAII
+2002 
-2016 RTHHHHHHH
+2016 
-2025 HPHSNP
+2025 
-2031 HPNSHS
+2031 
-2037 LSSTPP
+2037 
-2043 PLFFNKASRS
+2043 
-2053 ATMISP
+2053 
-2059 LTLPASTTIS
+2059 
-2069 NTTTSSLISSSST
+2069 
-2082 LTSTSTST
+2082 
-2090 TVSSSS
+2090 
-2096 QTDKTN
+2096 
-2102 VFPSHCSSYNANN
+2102 
-2115 NNNNDTSILSSI
+2115 
-2127 TKPST
+2127 
-2132 PTTTTTIAKKLFTIK
+2132 
-2147 NGCFNNNS
+2147 
-2155 NLITNGKDVFNKNPT
+2155 
-2170 ATRSTILCDPM
+2170 
-2181 VMEAMKDVQL
+2181 
-2191 NETDTETS
+2191 
-2199 AVDATSNIK
+2199 
-2208 TPAITIQQPPTM
+2208 
-2220 LVITDGQRYASSS
+2220 
-2233 TAQLLPHKLKKLSDA
+2233 
-2248 GNVPATYTYVL
+2248 
-2259 ATNSN
+2259 
-2264 AGPNKA
+2264 
-2270 SGTANPNALNINSTP
+2270 
-2285 STPITVKHS
+2285 
-2294 NNVATTLRPLSL
+2294 
-2306 ISVNSCNKIT
+2306 
-2316 LPANARILAATSCS
+2316 
-2330 SNSNHSGNIVAM
+2330 
-2342 GNGNV
+2342 
-2347 GIGGGGNAPPI
+2347 
-2358 GSTLTLLSTAPSLTA
+2358 
-2373 TATRLGCGSGSGS
+2373 
-2386 NIKNNNN
+2386 
-2393 SIITITNA
+2393 
-2401 TNSSSSSSNNN
+2401 
-2412 NNLNNIFTFS
+2412 
-2422 SNDTIATTSGTAAFN
+2422 
-2437 ADVKSGSGSIEG
+2437 
-2449 NGGGSTSILMFNS
+2449 
-2462 NIATVVNSTASAA
+2462 
-2475 ASSVPSSP
+2475 SSVPSSP
-2483 ASASVANSSNAASCF
+2483 AAASVAISSTAGSCF
-2498 TSTPVMT
+2498 TNTPVMT

-2546 TETAGSIAGAGNVSC
+2546 TESSGSIAAAGNVSC
-2561 GPIKPTPISYPNYK
+2561 GPNKPTAISYPNYK

-2586 TNISGGSAISNSN
+2586 TNINGGNAISNAN
-2599 NNNAILLHNYT
+2599 NNNGTLMHNYT
-2610 ESTPKSPSCK
+2610 ESTQKSPSCK

-2650 SSTSAVDA
+2650 SSTSALDA

-2664 IGGRQQFILAPTPAQ
+2664 IGGRQQFVLAPTPAQ

-2690 FASNNAGGENS
+2690 FSSNNTVNDNG
-2701 NNNTFATTVLMGCN
+2701 NNNTFSTTVLMGCN

-2738 AVSSMTS
+2738 VVSSMAS
-2745 ALPTPTSSTNTPNS
+2745 ALPTPTSSTTTPNS

-2788 KSPLK
+2788 KSPIKL
-2793 SASATKK
+2793 ASVTKK

-2861 KLVCE
+2861 KPVCE

-2946 PSTQATMAFQKKHI
+2946 PSTQATMAFQMLNHN
-2960 DVFPRKQDLQLKIRE
+2960 Q
-2975 VRQKCMSQ
+2975 M
-2983 AGFTPHSAGPMTPS
+2983 
-2997 AETSLSTTSATIT
+2997 T
-3010 TNTTIATTA
+3010 TN
-3019 LNQNYGSGEN
+3019 
-3029 YAQTQSNDE
+3029 